1 VCGII
6 NKNSRRRACTDAI
19 ITHTNSLATMLRTRS
34 VHHHLLSR
42 LELSNLHLYM
52 RVSMYM
58 YSRACTI
65 GVSRVSVV
73 FLISF
78 EKRHIAL
85 LVWFYT
91 RDLRKVAVIL
101 AMDTC
106 GDEGRVHAN
115 CESIVRA
122 SRTLIFILSVVKAL
136 KRGTTPVFLLRLGRL
151 GKFVSRSQFTIF
163 EK

>member
-1 VCGII
+1 
-6 NKNSRRRACTDAI
+6 
-19 ITHTNSLATMLRTRS
+19 
-34 VHHHLLSR
+34 
-42 LELSNLHLYM
+42 
-52 RVSMYM
+52 
-58 YSRACTI
+58 
-65 GVSRVSVV
+65 VV